1 MESVYVLL
9 GIPEMLQASAIL
21 PVGPL
26 RKELLVHVDALT
38 AIIRESED
46 HVWPS
51 PAQLDMSGTLREDN
65 ADQCVQ
71 EQVKSR
77 WMEYVSVCQDTQ
89 EN

>member
-9 GIPEMLQASAIL
+9 GTPEMLQVSAIL

-26 RKELLVHVDALT
+26 RKELLAYVDVLT
-38 AIIRESED
+38 AIIRESVD

-51 PAQLDMSGTLREDN
+51 PAHLGMSGTLREDN

-77 WMEYVSVCQDTQ
+77 
-89 EN
+89 